1 MARRNKRK
9 FWKPEIIVITI
20 FVICFFV
27 WAVAKI
33 GLGEKI
39 SGWFADDEPPEQ
51 ITTTADSLQNQ
62 LDELRPI
69 YVTIDELNMRTE
81 PTLKSSVLKKLPL
94 HERVYFT
101 GMMSDS
107 TMRINIG
114 RIIADEPWV
123 KVIHEDGT
131 EGWLYGAG
139 VHFYRTRNPNA
150 AAAN

>member
-20 FVICFFV
+20 LVICFFI
-27 WAVAKI
+27 WAVTKM
-33 GLGEKI
+33 GLGTMV
-39 SGWFADDEPPEQ
+39 GNWFADDEPEEQ
-51 ITTTADSLQNQ
+51 IVTAVDSLQSK

-69 YVTIDELNMRTE
+69 YVTIDNLNMRTE

-94 HERVYFT
+94 HERVFFT
-101 GMMSDS
+101 GVMSDS

-114 RIIADEPWV
+114 RVIADEPWV
-123 KVIHEDGT
+123 KIIHEDGT

-139 VHFYRTRNPNA
+139 VHFYRTSNPNA
-150 AAAN
+150 IAN